1 LYTLLQGDTT
11 AAAGGGSSSSSSSG
25 ASSFMVDVDAQCQQ
39 LTDALPKPASL
50 AGFCLHG
57 IDFDKDIDAHM
68 ALVTA
73 ASNLRA
79 RCYKIPEADMHQSRL
94 IAGKVSS
101 CTLIIITN
109 SSACSTGLLLL

>member
-1 LYTLLQGDTT
+1 MLLQGDTT
-11 AAAGGGSSSSSSSG
+11 AAAGGGSSSSS

-94 IAGKVSS
+94 IAGKVRNQSHTHTASTISS
-101 CTLIIITN
+101 TAAI
-109 SSACSTGLLLL
+109 S